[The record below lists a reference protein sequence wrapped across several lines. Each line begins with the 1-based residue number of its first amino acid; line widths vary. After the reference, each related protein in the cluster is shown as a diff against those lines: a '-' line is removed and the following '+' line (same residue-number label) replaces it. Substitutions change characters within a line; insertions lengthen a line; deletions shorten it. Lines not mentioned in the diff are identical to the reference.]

1 MKFDIRARVSLV
13 VGLLLFLL
21 FVTSAGSYLLTN
33 RIEDRVAHVARVDE
47 LRWGAAAEMQ
57 LRLPET
63 ARTVVAYAID
73 REASDIARIRKAQA
87 EFDRS
92 AAAFT
97 GQAVTDEE
105 RVLGQQ
111 VVDSFRQLKELG
123 AEIVAVADREHAELE
138 AVRATIR
145 AMDEAVAAKTR
156 RPPDRSDAVATA
168 GIEALLGMS
177 ANIAASGAAL
187 ESGLVSRKGPG
198 IRDKARAAAAAFGR
212 YAARYRETDLS
223 SEEQAWLAKL
233 SGDFAVV
240 TRASSGVMDVNERKR
255 QLLERFDIERDRIEG
270 LLASQIAP
278 LIGAARARG
287 NRGVAFSISTAHLFL
302 LMMVG
307 FGILVGGGAALL
319 LAKRIVRPILDVA
332 AGAEAIGSGRLDHR
346 VAIESD
352 DEIGQLADSINRMA
366 EDRQQTEEVLREMA
380 HHDALTKLPNRTLFQ
395 IRLVEALDNARR
407 IDRMVAIHLLDL
419 DRFKE
424 INDTLGHI
432 AGDTLLQE
440 VSARLR
446 NCVRMSDTVARLGG
460 DEFAIIQ
467 TNLLYQKDISVL
479 AERLSDAL
487 TVPFDLDGERVYTG
501 TSIGTTIFPHD
512 DTEAEKLLK
521 NADLALYRAKQD
533 GGSTYQLYDPKM
545 NADIHARKALEQDI
559 RHALDHGAFFLN
571 YQPQIELASGRIVGV
586 EALVRW
592 HHPVRGMVGPNE
604 FVPVAEQSGLIIRLT
619 ENVLRDACKQAKAW
633 ENAGLPRLRVSVN
646 LSPADF
652 RQKDIVPLVTT
663 ILEESGLDPE
673 CLELEITEGMVMSG
687 ADSVTA
693 TLEQLHALGVEF
705 AIDDFGT
712 GFSSMSYLKRFPV
725 DRLKIDQTFVR
736 DLLTN
741 KEDASITNVIINL
754 GHSLGLKVVA
764 EGVESE
770 EQLAFLRHRECDQAQ
785 GYCISRPLNASD
797 FAEFV
802 SSYVPHAARADAI
815 AAAPN

>member
-33 RIEDRVAHVARVDE
+33 RIEDGVAHVARVDE

-63 ARTVVAYAID
+63 ARTVLAYAVD

-156 RPPDRSDAVATA
+156 RPADRSDAAATA

-187 ESGLVSRKGPG
+187 ESGLVSRIGPG
-198 IRDKARAAAAAFGR
+198 IRDKARTAAAAFGR
-212 YAARYRETDLS
+212 YAARYRETAIS

-233 SGDFAVV
+233 SGDFAVA

-278 LIGAARARG
+278 LIGAARERG
-287 NRGVAFSISTAHLFL
+287 SRGLALSISTAHLFL

-307 FGILVGGGAALL
+307 FGMLVGGGAALL

-332 AGAEAIGSGRLDHR
+332 AGAEAIGSGKLDHR

-366 EDRQQTEEVLREMA
+366 EDRQQTE
-380 HHDALTKLPNRTLFQ
+380 
-395 IRLVEALDNARR
+395 
-407 IDRMVAIHLLDL
+407 
-419 DRFKE
+419 
-424 INDTLGHI
+424 
-432 AGDTLLQE
+432 
-440 VSARLR
+440 
-446 NCVRMSDTVARLGG
+446 
-460 DEFAIIQ
+460 
-467 TNLLYQKDISVL
+467 
-479 AERLSDAL
+479 
-487 TVPFDLDGERVYTG
+487 
-501 TSIGTTIFPHD
+501 
-512 DTEAEKLLK
+512 
-521 NADLALYRAKQD
+521 
-533 GGSTYQLYDPKM
+533 
-545 NADIHARKALEQDI
+545 
-559 RHALDHGAFFLN
+559 
-571 YQPQIELASGRIVGV
+571 
-586 EALVRW
+586 
-592 HHPVRGMVGPNE
+592 
-604 FVPVAEQSGLIIRLT
+604 
-619 ENVLRDACKQAKAW
+619 
-633 ENAGLPRLRVSVN
+633 
-646 LSPADF
+646 
-652 RQKDIVPLVTT
+652 
-663 ILEESGLDPE
+663 
-673 CLELEITEGMVMSG
+673 
-687 ADSVTA
+687 
-693 TLEQLHALGVEF
+693 
-705 AIDDFGT
+705 
-712 GFSSMSYLKRFPV
+712 
-725 DRLKIDQTFVR
+725 
-736 DLLTN
+736 
-741 KEDASITNVIINL
+741 
-754 GHSLGLKVVA
+754 
-764 EGVESE
+764 
-770 EQLAFLRHRECDQAQ
+770 
-785 GYCISRPLNASD
+785 
-797 FAEFV
+797 
-802 SSYVPHAARADAI
+802 
-815 AAAPN
+815 